1 MDGVNRLAGF
11 GYDAAGRMTACG
23 GLTLSWT
30 AAGELGKVQGTG
42 INRSFLYTA
51 SGEKV
56 MVRNELLG
64 TAAVSLRDLGG
75 NPVRHYLYSGG
86 SWSWVGDD
94 IFQGRQ
100 RIAQVTGSGTRYFH
114 VDHLGSVRRVS
125 TGGGALE
132 KAYDFFPYGLP
143 VKETV
148 GQERLW
154 FGGYELEH
162 QNTSDYTDDLYFLH
176 ARWYF
181 PSMGRFLSAD
191 PVRGDPAQPQSLNL
205 YAYVRGNP
213 LNAVD
218 PDGRT
223 AQVGTV
229 TYRPDLDKLLKQLTA
244 KTGYLFA
251 VKNGK
256 IVIVGD
262 LLKDGKVLRSEV
274 SGIARALVAEMINS
288 SRTFVVNIVRSDRDI
303 IGGKATRETL
313 SDRLIGRESGI
324 TIDAGDLESAEF
336 HNVPEATF
344 DLSMA
349 FLHEAGHVVRGLSD
363 PSPWLGRFT
372 GDLGEVEKLILN
384 PIRQKLGLPKRGDYV
399 SRRDGQRF
407 TVLFEGGYVD
417 YENF

>member
-1 MDGVNRLAGF
+1 
-11 GYDAAGRMTACG
+11 
-23 GLTLSWT
+23 
-30 AAGELGKVQGTG
+30 
-42 INRSFLYTA
+42 
-51 SGEKV
+51 

-86 SWSWVGDD
+86 SWSWLGDD
-94 IFQGRQ
+94 IFLGRQ
-100 RIAQVTGSGTRYFH
+100 RIAQVTSSGTRYFH
-114 VDHLGSVRRVS
+114 GDHLGSVRRVS
-125 TGGGALE
+125 TGAGASE

-143 VKETV
+143 VPGSA

-181 PSMGRFLSAD
+181 PYMGRFLSPD

-288 SRTFVVNIVRSDRDI
+288 SRTFTVNLVRGEKAVFGAEADLKRD
-303 IGGKATRETL
+303 AV
-313 SDRLIGRESGI
+313 
-324 TIDAGDLESAEF
+324 TIDARDIGAAEF
-336 HNVPEATF
+336 TNVPQETF
-344 DLSMA
+344 DLAMV
-349 FLHEAGHVVRGLSD
+349 FLHEAGHVVRGLKD
-363 PSPWLGRFT
+363 PITEEDVRKDPLG
-372 GDLGEVEKLILN
+372 DVERKLIN
-384 PIRQKLGLPKRGDYV
+384 PIRAKLGLPERTRYLAEGYA
-399 SRRDGQRF
+399 RDGIEWGLVSF
-407 TVLFEGGYVD
+407 SVGAVAVPNL
-417 YENF
+417 

>member
-1 MDGVNRLAGF
+1 
-11 GYDAAGRMTACG
+11 
-23 GLTLSWT
+23 
-30 AAGELGKVQGTG
+30 
-42 INRSFLYTA
+42 
-51 SGEKV
+51 
-56 MVRNELLG
+56 
-64 TAAVSLRDLGG
+64 
-75 NPVRHYLYSGG
+75 
-86 SWSWVGDD
+86 
-94 IFQGRQ
+94 
-100 RIAQVTGSGTRYFH
+100 
-114 VDHLGSVRRVS
+114 
-125 TGGGALE
+125 
-132 KAYDFFPYGLP
+132 
-143 VKETV
+143 
-148 GQERLW
+148 
-154 FGGYELEH
+154 
-162 QNTSDYTDDLYFLH
+162 
-176 ARWYF
+176 
-181 PSMGRFLSAD
+181 
-191 PVRGDPAQPQSLNL
+191 
-205 YAYVRGNP
+205 RGNP
-213 LNAVD
+213 LNALD

-288 SRTFVVNIVRSDRDI
+288 SRTFVVNIVRNDRDI

-313 SDRLIGRESGI
+313 SDHLIGRESGI
-324 TIDAGDLESAEF
+324 TIDAGDLASAEF

>member
-154 FGGYELEH
+154 FASYELEH

-218 PDGRT
+218 PDGRAALWLT
-223 AQVGTV
+223 PSRERAMAMAASGAEQFSRKKCFVGE
-229 TYRPDLDKLLKQLTA
+229 
-244 KTGYLFA
+244 
-251 VKNGK
+251 
-256 IVIVGD
+256 
-262 LLKDGKVLRSEV
+262 LRTD
-274 SGIARALVAEMINS
+274 RAI
-288 SRTFVVNIVRSDRDI
+288 
-303 IGGKATRETL
+303 TREVAKRTR
-313 SDRLIGRESGI
+313 SSWESRVL
-324 TIDAGDLESAEF
+324 AR
-336 HNVPEATF
+336 P
-344 DLSMA
+344 
-349 FLHEAGHVVRGLSD
+349 
-363 PSPWLGRFT
+363 
-372 GDLGEVEKLILN
+372 VE
-384 PIRQKLGLPKRGDYV
+384 
-399 SRRDGQRF
+399 
-407 TVLFEGGYVD
+407 
-417 YENF
+417 

>member
-1 MDGVNRLAGF
+1 
-11 GYDAAGRMTACG
+11 
-23 GLTLSWT
+23 
-30 AAGELGKVQGTG
+30 
-42 INRSFLYTA
+42 
-51 SGEKV
+51 
-56 MVRNELLG
+56 
-64 TAAVSLRDLGG
+64 
-75 NPVRHYLYSGG
+75 
-86 SWSWVGDD
+86 
-94 IFQGRQ
+94 
-100 RIAQVTGSGTRYFH
+100 
-114 VDHLGSVRRVS
+114 VRRVS
-125 TGGGALE
+125 TGAGALE

-162 QNTSDYTDDLYFLH
+162 QNTPDYTDDLYFLH

-191 PVRGDPAQPQSLNL
+191 PLRGDPAQPQSLNL
-205 YAYVRGNP
+205 FAYVRGNP

-288 SRTFVVNIVRSDRDI
+288 SRTFVVNIVRNDRDI

-324 TIDAGDLESAEF
+324 TIDAGDLGSAEF

-349 FLHEAGHVVRGLSD
+349 FLHEAGHVLRGLKD
-363 PSPWLGRFT
+363 PT
-372 GDLGEVEKLILN
+372 GFESARDASARGEVEDLLMN
-384 PIRQKLGLPKRGDYV
+384 PIRSKLGLPTRIGYEPRQ
-399 SRRDGQRF
+399 SFQNGQQYF
-407 TVLFEGGYVD
+407 TIWFKTGPNETGYVI
-417 YENF
+417 YPNQ